1 MSDETKQKIYEL
13 ECENRILRNCLA
25 EAFSMEHRAGF
36 LIREYNRLIDTR
48 QGYDEQV
55 EAFESARREYDR
67 FEERKAM
74 GKIVNVNEDVPH
86 YDYETDPS
94 GVVKKVVQN
103 D

>member
-13 ECENRILRNCLA
+13 ETENRILRNCLA
-25 EAFSMEHRAGF
+25 EAFEMEIRAKF

-55 EAFESARREYDR
+55 EEFEAARRAYDR

-74 GKIVNVNEDVPH
+74 GQIGDVFPCEEDLIVKEGDA
-86 YDYETDPS
+86 E
-94 GVVKKVVQN
+94 
-103 D
+103 